1 MNLKSQSFILLQ
13 FSCREF
19 SFLEQIKVCIYVVY
33 RCGWTCFVCDEEA
46 TNQDA
51 LHCSNPPQTTYNSD
65 IFIGIHGA
73 GLAHV
78 MFLPDWAALFEM

>member
-1 MNLKSQSFILLQ
+1 MLLQ
-13 FSCREF
+13 V
-19 SFLEQIKVCIYVVY
+19 I
-33 RCGWTCFVCDEEA
+33 CDEEA
-46 TNQDA
+46 TIQDTTV
-51 LHCSNPPQTTYNSD
+51 LPCLLQTTHNSD